1 MPRYAITSNLKE
13 FPNSALRKASALIDA
28 FIISDDKTLTETTEL
43 TINYNPE
50 TKNVFLSD
58 AHWNLWFL
66 DKRGYGLKKRSATDE
81 K

>member
-28 FIISDDKTLTETTEL
+28 FIVSEDDDKTLAETTEL

-50 TKNVFLSD
+50 TKTCSCPT
-58 AHWNLWFL
+58 HI
-66 DKRGYGLKKRSATDE
+66 GTCGS
-81 K
+81 